1 MENSSGV
8 YEIVNLISGKR
19 YIGSSV
25 NLHSR
30 FQQHRAELRS
40 GKHHNRHLQNAW
52 DKYGEGNFAFN
63 VLLYCERS
71 QTLFHEQQL
80 LDELKPEYNIAIC
93 ANAPMLGLSV
103 SDEVRAKIS
112 ASTKG
117 NTNCLG
123 NKHTAEH
130 IANFS
135 ASTKGHKVSAETRAK
150 IGAANKGKSSR
161 RGCKLSEETKAKIG
175 AANKGSKG
183 YHPTDEARNNMS
195 LSQKAAWQRRKLQ
208 NNDDRI

>member
-1 MENSSGV
+1 MEKNSGV
-8 YEIVNLISGKR
+8 YEIVNTLNGKR

-25 NLHSR
+25 NIRSR
-30 FQQHRAELRS
+30 FQHHRAELRS

-52 DKYGEGNFAFN
+52 DKYGEENFTFE
-63 VLLYCERS
+63 VLFYCERS
-71 QTLFHEQQL
+71 HTLVYEQQF
-80 LDELKPEYNIAIC
+80 LDNLQPEYNVAIS
-93 ANAPMLGLSV
+93 ASAPMLGLSV

-112 ASTKG
+112 ASMKG

-135 ASTKGHKVSAETRAK
+135 ASTKGHEVSAETRAK

-161 RGCKLSEETKAKIG
+161 RGYKLSEETKAKIG